1 MNEENRRL
9 AALIGSCAA
18 MFWIGT
24 LIFGLPGV
32 MAPYW
37 QETFGVGRGAVS
49 QMPLWVML
57 ALGVFMYVS
66 GKWQERIGHTRM
78 AAIGAVVMGLST
90 MALGRY
96 ESIGWVYFWSFTMGV
111 ASTFLYIP
119 SLTVVQR
126 WYPERRGLVTGL
138 VNLVF
143 GLSASPMSPVFN
155 RMLSSMGPV
164 STTLI
169 IGILALATGLIV
181 APFMRMPE
189 QDQAPAAKGAGA
201 GPSTLGRSLT
211 VAEAVRTRN
220 FWFMWLSWALAGGAG
235 FAMVTLS
242 TLFGLKMGLSME
254 QAVLILAA
262 YGLMNGLSRI
272 ISGYISDHIGR
283 KVTMASAFVLG
294 GCAYILM
301 PHAGGLI
308 MWALMA
314 ACVAYA
320 FGTLFAVSAAMATD
334 CFGMKHF
341 GAIYGLIFT
350 AYGFFAGP
358 LGPWLG
364 GKILDISGGDF
375 TIVFSYLGGFYLLA
389 GALISF
395 VGAQDEQEDDGTLED
410 DPRLEKVYVRID
422 E

>member
-1 MNEENRRL
+1 M
-9 AALIGSCAA
+9 
-18 MFWIGT
+18 
-24 LIFGLPGV
+24 
-32 MAPYW
+32 
-37 QETFGVGRGAVS
+37 
-49 QMPLWVML
+49 
-57 ALGVFMYVS
+57 
-66 GKWQERIGHTRM
+66 
-78 AAIGAVVMGLST
+78 
-90 MALGRY
+90 
-96 ESIGWVYFWSFTMGV
+96 
-111 ASTFLYIP
+111 
-119 SLTVVQR
+119 
-126 WYPERRGLVTGL
+126 
-138 VNLVF
+138 NLVF

-155 RMLSSMGPV
+155 KMLSSMGPV
-164 STTLI
+164 STTVI
-169 IGILALATGLIV
+169 IGVLALATGLAV
-181 APFMRMPE
+181 SPFMRVPE
-189 QDQAPAAKGAGA
+189 EDQAPAAGAKI

-211 VAEAVRTRN
+211 VSEAVRTRN

-272 ISGYISDHIGR
+272 ISGYLSDHIGR
-283 KVTMASAFVLG
+283 KLTMVSAFAIG

-308 MWALMA
+308 LWALMA

-334 CFGMKHF
+334 CFGLKHF

-364 GKILDISGGDF
+364 GIILDVTGGHF
-375 TIVFSYLGGFYLLA
+375 TICLLYT
-389 GALISF
+389 SPS
-395 VGAQDEQEDDGTLED
+395 
-410 DPRLEKVYVRID
+410 PRD
-422 E
+422 S

>member
-1 MNEENRRL
+1 
-9 AALIGSCAA
+9 
-18 MFWIGT
+18 
-24 LIFGLPGV
+24 
-32 MAPYW
+32 
-37 QETFGVGRGAVS
+37 
-49 QMPLWVML
+49 
-57 ALGVFMYVS
+57 
-66 GKWQERIGHTRM
+66 
-78 AAIGAVVMGLST
+78 
-90 MALGRY
+90 
-96 ESIGWVYFWSFTMGV
+96 
-111 ASTFLYIP
+111 
-119 SLTVVQR
+119 VQR
-126 WYPERRGLVTGL
+126 WYLERRGLVTGL

-155 RMLSSMGPV
+155 KMLSSVGPV
-164 STTLI
+164 TTTMT
-169 IGILALATGLIV
+169 IGILALATGLVV
-181 APFMRMPE
+181 APFMRVPE
-189 QDQAPAAKGAGA
+189 QDQAPAARGAGA
-201 GPSTLGRSLT
+201 RPSTLGRSLT

-272 ISGYISDHIGR
+272 ISGYLSDHIGR
-283 KVTMASAFVLG
+283 KVTMVSAFAIG

-301 PHAGGLI
+301 PHANGLI
-308 MWALMA
+308 LWAIMA

-334 CFGMKHF
+334 CFGLKHF

-364 GKILDISGGDF
+364 GKILDVTGGNF

-389 GALISF
+389 GALISL
-395 VGAQDEQEDDGTLED
+395 VGAQDPEEDDIALEEN
-410 DPRLEKVYVRID
+410 PSLEKVYVPIED
-422 E
+422 

>member
-1 MNEENRRL
+1 MKVDNRRS
-9 AALIGSCAA
+9 AALIASCAA

-24 LIFGLPGV
+24 FVFGLPGV

-66 GKWQERIGHTRM
+66 GKWQEKIGHGRM
-78 AAIGAVVMGLST
+78 VAIGALIMGVST
-90 MALGRY
+90 MMLGRY
-96 ESIGWVYFWSFTMGV
+96 QSIGWVYFWAFSMGV

-126 WYPERRGLVTGL
+126 WYPHRRGLVTGL

-143 GLSASPMSPVFN
+143 GLSASPMSPIFN
-155 RMLSSMGPV
+155 KMLASMGPV
-164 STTLI
+164 TMTAVV
-169 IGILALATGLIV
+169 GVLALITGLAV
-181 APFMRMPE
+181 APFMRVPE
-189 QDQAPAAKGAGA
+189 EQLAASSGQTAMSAAP
-201 GPSTLGRSLT
+201 GRSLT
-211 VAEAVRTRN
+211 ASEAVKTSN
-220 FWFMWLSWALAGGAG
+220 FWLMWFSWALAGGAG

-272 ISGYISDHIGR
+272 ISGYLSDHIGR
-283 KVTMASAFVLG
+283 KITMASAFVLG

-301 PHAGGLI
+301 PHVSGVL
-308 MWALMA
+308 MWAIMA
-314 ACVAYA
+314 ACVAFA

-334 CFGMKHF
+334 CFGLKHF
-341 GAIYGLIFT
+341 GVIFGLIFT
-350 AYGFFAGP
+350 AYGFLAGP

-364 GKILDISGGDF
+364 GKILDLTGGNF
-375 TIVFSYLGGFYLLA
+375 TIVFSYLGGFYLVA

-395 VGAQDEQEDDGTLED
+395 VRMQDEDVDDAALEQN
-410 DPRLEKVYVRID
+410 PSLEKVYVSID
-422 E
+422 D

>member
-1 MNEENRRL
+1 MNENNRRL

-24 LIFGLPGV
+24 LVFGLPGV

-57 ALGVFMYVS
+57 ALGVFLYAS
-66 GKWQERIGHTRM
+66 GKWQEKIGHSRM
-78 AAIGAVVMGLST
+78 AAIGAMVMGLST

-96 ESIGWVYFWSFTMGV
+96 ESIEWVYFWSFTMGV

-126 WYPERRGLVTGL
+126 WYPHRRGLVTGL

-155 RMLSSMGPV
+155 KMLSSMGPV
-164 STTLI
+164 STTVI
-169 IGILALATGLIV
+169 IGVLALATGLAV
-181 APFMRMPE
+181 SPFMRVPE
-189 QDQAPAAKGAGA
+189 EDQAPAAGAKI

-211 VAEAVRTRN
+211 VSEAVRTRN

-272 ISGYISDHIGR
+272 ISGYLSDHIGR
-283 KVTMASAFVLG
+283 KLTMVSAFAIG

-308 MWALMA
+308 LWALMA

-334 CFGMKHF
+334 CFGLKHF

-364 GKILDISGGDF
+364 GIILDVTGGNF

-395 VGAQDEQEDDGTLED
+395 VGAQDEEKDDPALED
-410 DPRLEKVYVRID
+410 DPLLEKVYVPIED
-422 E
+422 